1 MCDGL
6 KMAPQG
12 HRVDRTS
19 GEGHRV
25 DRTSGEGHTVDRT
38 SGEGHTVDRTSGEGL
53 GSSFCVY
60 KSSEVSE
67 LETLFFFKCVSL
79 HLTKGNHYLL
89 VLIP

>member
-12 HRVDRTS
+12 HR
-19 GEGHRV
+19 
-25 DRTSGEGHTVDRT
+25 VDRT

-67 LETLFFFKCVSL
+67 LETLFF
-79 HLTKGNHYLL
+79 
-89 VLIP
+89 